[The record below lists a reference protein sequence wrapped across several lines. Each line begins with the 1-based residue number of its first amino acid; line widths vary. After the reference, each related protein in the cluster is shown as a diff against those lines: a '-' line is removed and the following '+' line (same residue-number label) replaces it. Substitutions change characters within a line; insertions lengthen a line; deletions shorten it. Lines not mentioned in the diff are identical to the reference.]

1 MTEFLVRLAGLTLGG
16 SIGVGSTA
24 EEVRAARP
32 ELEEDPDGFLFQT
45 PVEFYRGGPLD
56 AVCRLWTA
64 DGVVTELRLDL
75 PSVQTEYEVGVS
87 VGLAGT
93 ELMAI
98 PCGLP
103 RMEWGEAPQSDTGD
117 SFSME
122 VEAAAGMPLPLNW
135 GDAVEQTLLIYRWTD
150 GENRLYR
157 QLEAPEEV
165 PGLEPGTYL
174 LRLWFSLPQP
184 DGLSYPCAVSYVL
197 TVR

>member
-45 PVEFYRGGPLD
+45 PVEFYRDGPLD

-122 VEAAAGMPLPLNW
+122 VEAAAGTPLPLNAW
-135 GDAVEQTLLIYRWTD
+135 GSATLLVRNGGPYTFYAVDRAGNESVRTVD
-150 GENRLYR
+150 
-157 QLEAPEEV
+157 
-165 PGLEPGTYL
+165 
-174 LRLWFSLPQP
+174 LPQ
-184 DGLSYPCAVSYVL
+184 GS
-197 TVR
+197 